1 MFSSVRTSISSIWS
15 FDEPVCIWTA
25 FEWVAK
31 WVPLVTLS
39 RNQVSRDR
47 LTIVKT
53 RTGSPKSWVAGWRI
67 ILSSDS
73 FRTFS
78 LILAQVMYMYGLA
91 VTKKRKKK
99 EKNWLKDSLIEPW
112 VSCEFGVRPSTFS
125 IWTLLRVATYA
136 TEADYPDF
144 KGCCMIA
151 SSFSFFIFRSQPSY
165 PPNYQYRNAKFVNCM
180 KIYCV
185 AESRN
190 TIYSGDT
197 PCDGLYREA
206 PPEMGIFFRL
216 QVYEGVG
223 ISLNEVYKRLGNL
236 SFGSVKGPKN
246 RWITCRENVLFL
258 WLIPI

>member
-1 MFSSVRTSISSIWS
+1 MTDNTFKWFFSYVFFDFGTSNGHVWS
-15 FDEPVCIWTA
+15 NCYKE
-25 FEWVAK
+25 
-31 WVPLVTLS
+31 
-39 RNQVSRDR
+39 
-47 LTIVKT
+47 
-53 RTGSPKSWVAGWRI
+53 
-67 ILSSDS
+67 
-73 FRTFS
+73 
-78 LILAQVMYMYGLA
+78 
-91 VTKKRKKK
+91 KKKKK
-99 EKNWLKDSLIEPW
+99 EKNLLKDSLIEPW

-165 PPNYQYRNAKFVNCM
+165 PPNYQYRNAKFVKCM

-185 AESRN
+185 AESRD

-197 PCDGLYREA
+197 PCDGLYRET

-223 ISLNEVYKRLGNL
+223 ISLNEVYERLGNL
-236 SFGSVKGPKN
+236 SFGSVKGPQN